1 MSARERSRRPATQE
15 QEFEP
20 AAGAPMPP
28 GTYPLSEEP
37 PLPAGELHPAA
48 LALMEPG
55 ETLLWTGR
63 PAHGDAVSSIASS
76 GATCGAAIGFL
87 VGVLTLFSANFLSAA
102 GVSLPEWAKSP
113 ALMLAYGSVG
123 GLVLGAVAALGYLLW
138 ERMVIYA
145 VSDRRAM
152 RIPLLCP
159 RGTRS
164 YRDLDPLQVALEAR
178 ADGSGDLIFTQD
190 GIPAGSILNGRLA
203 GFFGLRDAQ
212 RVERMLLAT
221 LLKRHAQPSHDGDT
235 AAIRKAIRTGLRS
248 RSPGR
253 HAEAVASLLQLDD
266 RAFEMVAGDLG
277 DRLSGIRA
285 LGVVGIWRSLGTA
298 GARAF
303 LRGLDANAT
312 MRRATLQALSRLGR
326 PAVVSLIRAWA
337 AVRPES
343 TPLAVEALRRIP
355 DELLAGALADAMLA
369 DDPTAGVDVC
379 EAVSCRRDL
388 RRLVIDAWVSM
399 EPDALAEA
407 VGLRPRLWH
416 NVTGA
421 RAAAAPARVG
431 PRLPVVRGRAGGGG
445 GRRGVCHNGPGGR
458 AAAAR
463 DLGGRLLA
471 LVRGRAGQARYWAA
485 EALGI
490 LAIGQIAERLRK
502 DTAGADAGDFPTA
515 ILLAYLGD
523 PAGLAILCTHLSLG
537 GEACEV
543 AAGALGRLGA
553 AGAPA
558 LDAMERALRS
568 ETHEVAR
575 AELEHAVGRI
585 RRALRSAPVELEAA
599 GVPAGTGT
607 ELEAAG
613 VPAGSGTEMEAIPVR
628 TGARLAAAPS
638 TAGRDVAP
646 EARPNP
652 EGRPAPGRRERGR

>member
-421 RAAAAPARVG
+421 RAAAAQDLV
-431 PRLPVVRGRAGGGG
+431 
-445 GRRGVCHNGPGGR
+445 GRR
-458 AAAAR
+458 
-463 DLGGRLLA
+463 LG